1 MTKSDDQYRQELSEI
16 EYRVTR
22 HAATEPPFTGR
33 YWDHWD
39 EGRYHCVCCG
49 TPLFISATKF
59 DAGCGWPSYHTPFN
73 TEVISEHRDTTHGM
87 IRTEVKCSK
96 CDAHLGHVFDDGPM
110 PTGLR
115 YCINSASLRFEPSN
129 NAKSGHSS

>member
-1 MTKSDDQYRQELSEI
+1 MTKSDEQYRQELSEI

-49 TPLFISATKF
+49 THFLSHPLSLMQAVVGQAIT
-59 DAGCGWPSYHTPFN
+59 
-73 TEVISEHRDTTHGM
+73 R
-87 IRTEVKCSK
+87 
-96 CDAHLGHVFDDGPM
+96 HLIPRS
-110 PTGLR
+110 L
-115 YCINSASLRFEPSN
+115 ASIVM
-129 NAKSGHSS
+129 

>member
-1 MTKSDDQYRQELSEI
+1 MTKSDEQYRQELSEI

-49 TPLFISATKF
+49 TPLFVSSTKF
-59 DAGCGWPSYHTPFN
+59 DAGCGWPSYHTPVN
-73 TEVISEHRDTTHGM
+73 TSVRIMPCVTSR
-87 IRTEVKCSK
+87 CS
-96 CDAHLGHVFDDGPM
+96 LMTSVLNGV
-110 PTGLR
+110 
-115 YCINSASLRFEPSN
+115 
-129 NAKSGHSS
+129 